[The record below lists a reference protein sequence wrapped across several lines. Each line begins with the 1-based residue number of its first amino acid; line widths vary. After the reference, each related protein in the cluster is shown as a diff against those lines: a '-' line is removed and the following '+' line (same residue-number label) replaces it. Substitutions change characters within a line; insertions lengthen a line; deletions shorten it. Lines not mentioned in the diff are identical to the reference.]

1 VSVSS
6 NNGKWKK
13 KLNNRFKTK
22 HVRATS

>member
-1 VSVSS
+1 ME
-6 NNGKWKK
+6 K